1 MSPTVLVTHKR
12 RGCGVRLTLNSIFR
26 PEEDDG
32 RADSTQVLLT
42 EPLHL

>member
-32 RADSTQVLLT
+32 RADSTQVLST